1 MAQLHFVD
9 HGHLQFPCVPGLCQ
23 GTESHTEVF
32 TFLSTGIFLKIE
44 DFAQLLGKQKG
55 KQTWNW

>member
-1 MAQLHFVD
+1 MAQLHFVG

-32 TFLSTGIFLKIE
+32 TYLSTGIFLKIE

-55 KQTWNW
+55 K